1 MTWNRV
7 ASRIDS
13 LVKAAS
19 LSKQGKRV
27 AIFVSNEYQEK
38 KTRETLALMDA
49 DFEQIEIR
57 VLGKQHAEKNIA
69 HRL

>member
-7 ASRIDS
+7 SSRIDA
-13 LVKAAS
+13 LVQAAH
-19 LSKQGKRV
+19 LSKQGKRA
-27 AIFVSNEYQEK
+27 AIFVSNEEQEK
-38 KTRETLALMDA
+38 KTREALEFMEA

-57 VLGKQHAEKNIA
+57 VLGIRHAEENIT